1 MAIVPAFFSRLGV
14 TFLASKSRDARL
26 YGQFLRAFGGR
37 LAIGSR
43 AEDGP
48 AGVMN
53 AIRTIQSG
61 RPVALSPDGPKG
73 PRHHLKPGESKA
85 GPFKEYE
92 KLDPSLLGRATYLMG
107 LWFLWLMRLGMLTA
121 WLREALKLL

>member
-1 MAIVPAFFSRLGV
+1 
-14 TFLASKSRDARL
+14 
-26 YGQFLRAFGGR
+26 
-37 LAIGSR
+37 
-43 AEDGP
+43 
-48 AGVMN
+48 MN